1 MRSLVAFPAMIAV
14 ALSFVFLGANVLQ
27 AWRTMQ
33 AMKAPPSPITRD
45 LTNRSAPSSYW
56 YGTTG

>member
-1 MRSLVAFPAMIAV
+1 MIAV

-56 YGTTG
+56 YGTTV